1 MFNKIIFEVPIWKC
15 QRYLLGIP
23 LSTKI
28 PGSKVIGELVT
39 LEEAKNVF
47 REIIEDHLKQDT
59 YFIELTGALVGQW
72 GCCGNPISYLI
83 VTIVPYQLVYDF
95 LSKMK
100 ISKEVPLP
108 ANYAWALYFNRYP
121 FFLL

>member
-1 MFNKIIFEVPIWKC
+1 MKKYGTDPFKPRYFSFVSVEIEIENKMFNKIIFEVPIWKC

-47 REIIEDHLKQDT
+47 REIIEDHLK
-59 YFIELTGALVGQW
+59 
-72 GCCGNPISYLI
+72 
-83 VTIVPYQLVYDF
+83 
-95 LSKMK
+95 
-100 ISKEVPLP
+100 
-108 ANYAWALYFNRYP
+108 
-121 FFLL
+121 